1 MLKGLDSSA
10 IKYITALSPTAIS
23 AAGSTNAIDL
33 SKFTQ
38 ATLIVSTGSTGAA
51 AITVNAVRSSASN
64 GTFHGFGASVNAAV
78 LGGLHTRSFTVGSSD
93 VWYKAFYTATGAGS
107 PAMVAFFAAD
117 GARDVPV
124 DQDSATTSYSVI
136 NSA

>member
-10 IKYITALSPTAIS
+10 IKYITALSSTAIS

-51 AITVNAVRSSASN
+51 AITVNAVRSSA
-64 GTFHGFGASVNAAV
+64 
-78 LGGLHTRSFTVGSSD
+78 
-93 VWYKAFYTATGAGS
+93 
-107 PAMVAFFAAD
+107 
-117 GARDVPV
+117 
-124 DQDSATTSYSVI
+124 
-136 NSA
+136 